1 MRFSVARPRQLLAF
15 AQLLLFVFSSSTSLL
30 PCAHGSATN
39 GSITSR
45 AHHAPSPTTVTHQH
59 GASHDLSLSV
69 VSSDRTPVKS
79 SIPPADTDCPW
90 VVGCAGLVRVD
101 VESPWRTI
109 ESPMPDVAPVG
120 LTLRQVAADRDVES
134 PPPRV

>member
-1 MRFSVARPRQLLAF
+1 MRLTVARPRQLLAF
-15 AQLLLFVFSSSTSLL
+15 VQLLLFVFSSSTSLL

-39 GSITSR
+39 GSVTSS
-45 AHHAPSPTTVTHQH
+45 AHHPSPITVTHQH
-59 GASHDLSLSV
+59 GASHDVSHSV

-90 VVGCAGLVRVD
+90 VVGCAGVVQVD
-101 VESPWRTI
+101 VESPWRTV
-109 ESPMPDVAPVG
+109 ESSMPDVSPVG
-120 LTLRQVAADRDVES
+120 LTLRPVAADRDVES